1 MKKVHYTTKRPRLR
15 GAIKSLLVM
24 KLSFSCLLAGAF
36 DSVAAEDLSSKSNK
50 HVKVSAK
57 AGYEH
62 LELNSKMVNL
72 AIEGKVTDDKNNPLA
87 SVNIMEKGTSNGVTT
102 DANGNFSIVVKD
114 LDAVLVI
121 SSVGY
126 ETMEI
131 PVTTSPM
138 SIQLISTA
146 ASLTEVVVVGYGTQ
160 KKANLTGAV
169 STVSASSIE
178 QRPVSSTGQAL
189 QGLVPGLNLSTTG
202 LGGELN
208 QNMAMNIRGIGTIG
222 SGSNAAPLVL
232 IDGMEGDLNA
242 INIQDIAS
250 ISVLKDAGASSI
262 YGSRAAFGVI
272 LITTKKGKAGKP
284 VINYN
289 NSFRWTS
296 PLNLP
301 KMLDSYRFAMYY
313 NEAAF
318 NDGSGPIFSDKV
330 VQNIK
335 DYMAGNIDSATHRSP
350 NPNDLNWESYGGSNA
365 NTNWFK
371 FWYND
376 AALAQT
382 HNLSL
387 SGGSEKNQYYVSAG
401 YLDQNGL
408 LKIAPDGLKRYT
420 LTGKINSKVSDYVSL
435 GYTTRFVREMY
446 DKPSHMFDLF
456 YHNIARRWPTLPVK
470 DPNGHYFNGTEIPQM
485 IEGGRYKEVE
495 DWNYQQA
502 LLTITPVKGWNINAE
517 LNYRIYNINAGQNI
531 LPSYAYDVNNKPIP
545 LGVGWNSGGYTY
557 VYEYNR
563 KEDYFNTN
571 LYSDYSFRIKDDHQF
586 KVLLG
591 FNSELNKYRTIA
603 GSRSGLITPLVP
615 TISTAT
621 DESKATEGQYQ
632 HWATAG
638 FFGRLNYNYKEK
650 YLLEVNARYD
660 GTSRFLRDQRWNLFP
675 SVSLGWNVAREN
687 FWTSSL
693 NIQELK
699 VRASYGELGNQ
710 NTSSWYPFYLTQP
723 FGVNNGGWLLGD
735 ERPNTASAPGLI
747 STTLTWERVQS
758 YNYGIDIAALENRLT
773 VVAEY
778 FRRKTF
784 DMVGPAPE
792 LPVILGTAVPR
803 INNTDLESKG
813 FELEIGWRDRIGE
826 LGYSLRGILADDQQT
841 VTRYPNPTG
850 NIGSYYDGRR
860 IGDIWGYTTVG
871 IAKTQAEMDAHL
883 AKVNQNALGSNWI
896 AGDIMFADVNGD
908 GFVNGGAGVL
918 GNTGDRK
925 IIGNSTPRYR
935 YSLDVNLDWKGFDF
949 RMFWQGVGKR
959 DWMPNGPYFWGTN
972 GNMWQAAGFETHM
985 DFFRDENSPMVK
997 AGVAEVNLDSYF
1009 PRAYFDKGNKN
1020 LQSQTKYMQSA
1031 AYLRL
1036 KALQLGYS
1044 LPGNLISKLRLSKVR
1059 VYVTGENL
1067 LTFTRMIKTFDPET
1081 VALSGWNDG
1090 KTYPLGKIYS
1100 CGISVTF

>member
-1 MKKVHYTTKRPRLR
+1 MER
-15 GAIKSLLVM
+15 
-24 KLSFSCLLAGAF
+24 
-36 DSVAAEDLSSKSNK
+36 SVSGYLENLNNDKAS
-50 HVKVSAK
+50 VKVQGTILDEK
-57 AGYEH
+57 G
-62 LELNSKMVNL
+62 
-72 AIEGKVTDDKNNPLA
+72 NPLA
-87 SVNIMEKGTSNGVTT
+87 NVNIQEKGATNGTTT
-102 DANGNFSIVVKD
+102 DADGNFTITVKD
-114 LDAVLVI
+114 NNAILVVSSIGFETREVAV
-121 SSVGY
+121 G
-126 ETMEI
+126 E
-131 PVTTSPM
+131 SPM
-138 SIQLISTA
+138 TILLKSTA
-146 ASLTEVVVVGYGTQ
+146 ESMAEVVVVGYGTQ

-169 STVSASSIE
+169 STVSASAIE

-208 QNMAMNIRGIGTIG
+208 QNMSMNIRGIGTIG
-222 SGSNAAPLVL
+222 SGSNASPLVL
-232 IDGMEGDLNA
+232 IDGMEGDINA

-250 ISVLKDAGASSI
+250 ISVLKDAGASAI

-272 LITTKKGKAGKP
+272 LVTTKKGKAGKP
-284 VINYN
+284 VVNYN

-296 PLNLP
+296 PLNMP

-318 NDGSGPIFSDKV
+318 NDGSGPIFSDIV
-330 VQNIK
+330 VQRIK
-335 DYMAGNIDSATHRSP
+335 DYMAGKIDSATHRDP
-350 NPNDLNWESYGGSNA
+350 NPNNLNWPIYTASNA

-387 SGGSEKNQYYVSAG
+387 SGGNEKNQYYVSAG
-401 YLDQNGL
+401 YLGQDGL
-408 LKIAPDGLKRYT
+408 LKIAPDWLKRYT
-420 LTGKINSKVSDYVSL
+420 ITGKINSKISDHVSF
-435 GYTTRFVREMY
+435 GYTSRFVREVY

-456 YHNIARRWPTLPVK
+456 YHNIARRWPTLPIK
-470 DPNGHYFNGTEIPQM
+470 DPNGHYTNGTEIPQM
-485 IEGGRYKEVE
+485 IDGGRYKEVE

-502 LLTITPVKGWNINAE
+502 RLTIAPLKGWNINAE
-517 LNYRIYNINAGQNI
+517 LNYRIYNNNTGQNV
-531 LPSYAYDVNNKPIP
+531 LPAYGYDVNNKPIP

-557 VYEYNR
+557 VAEYNR
-563 KEDYFNTN
+563 KEDYFNSN
-571 LYSDYSFRIKDDHQF
+571 IYSDYSFDIKQDHKF

-591 FNSELNKYRTIA
+591 FNSELNKFRTIA

-615 TISTAT
+615 TINTAAN
-621 DESKATEGQYQ
+621 ESKATEGQYQ

-650 YLLEVNARYD
+650 YLLEANARYD

-675 SVSLGWNVAREN
+675 SLSLGWNVAKEN
-687 FWTSSL
+687 FWPGNI
-693 NIQELK
+693 NIQEFK

-723 FGVNNGGWLLGD
+723 YSIGNGGWLLAGD
-735 ERPNTASAPGLI
+735 KPNTASAPGLI

-758 YNYGIDIAALENRLT
+758 FNYGIDMAALNNRLT
-773 VVAEY
+773 LVAEY
-778 FRRKTF
+778 YKRKTYN
-784 DMVGPAPE
+784 MVGPAPE
-792 LPVILGTAVPR
+792 LPVILGTGVPR

-813 FELEIGWRDRIGE
+813 FELEIGWKDRVGE
-826 LGYSLRGILADDQQT
+826 LGYNIKGILSDDQQT

-850 NIGSYYDGRR
+850 NIGSYYNGRR

-883 AKVNQNALGSNWI
+883 AKANQNALGSNWQ
-896 AGDIMFADVNGD
+896 AGDIMFADLNGD
-908 GFVNGGAGVL
+908 GKINGGAGVL
-918 GNTGDRK
+918 GNTGDRT

-935 YSLDVNLDWKGFDF
+935 YSVDVNLDWKGFDF
-949 RMFWQGVGKR
+949 RMFWQGVAKR

-972 GNMWQAAGFETHM
+972 GNMWQAAGFEEHL

-997 AGVAEVNLDSYF
+997 AGVAEVNLNSYF
-1009 PRAYFDKGNKN
+1009 PRPYFDRGGKN
-1020 LQSQTKYMQSA
+1020 TQTQTKYLQSA

-1036 KALQLGYS
+1036 KALQLGYT
-1044 LPGNLISKLRLSKVR
+1044 LPNNLITNLRLSKVR
-1059 VYVTGENL
+1059 LYVSGENL
-1067 LTFTRMIKTFDPET
+1067 LTFTKMTKAFDPET
-1081 VALSGWNDG
+1081 VGLSGWNDG
-1090 KTYPLGKIYS
+1090 KTYPLGEVYS